1 MGFPQAIFFI
11 DVSAVIF
18 MIVLAYLSSRLGE
31 ALKIPPF
38 YKVLYGT
45 AALVIAA
52 SVLDVIAGILPVPAS
67 MTISMMVR
75 FAAGCLACLV
85 VLRYWFWVFSEFFKH

>member
-1 MGFPQAIFFI
+1 MGLPQGIFFF

-18 MIVLAYLSSRLGE
+18 MIVLAYLSNRLGE

-38 YKVLYGT
+38 YKVLYMT
-45 AALVIAA
+45 AVLVIAA
-52 SVLDVIAGILPVPAS
+52 SVLDVVAGIVPIPSGMKISMLIRFIAGG
-67 MTISMMVR
+67 T
-75 FAAGCLACLV
+75 ACIV